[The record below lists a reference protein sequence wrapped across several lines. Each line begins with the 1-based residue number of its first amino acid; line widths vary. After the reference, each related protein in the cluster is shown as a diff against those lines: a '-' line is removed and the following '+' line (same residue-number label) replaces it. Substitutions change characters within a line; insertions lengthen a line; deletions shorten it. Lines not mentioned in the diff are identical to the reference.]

1 MVHLDR
7 VAELIQQDVVDQ
19 VPGEGH
25 QEKGEIDVLA
35 AAATAPAAVHVFDGY
50 PSVVKAMWQGE
61 RSQSEG
67 QAAFGLV
74 PQGGFEQAAQSLLGG
89 FLLEAGLPRTGDQ
102 QFLSFQ
108 AQLKPGLFVA
118 ADPHLEGGESQL
130 GVLVPDSPFG
140 RALERRSQLLL
151 ARLNEPQ
158 KLLLAPRRRQVGEEG
173 ALPHDQPV
181 VPQAIGVPHRDGTQ
195 FRNV

>member
-1 MVHLDR
+1 M
-7 VAELIQQDVVDQ
+7 
-19 VPGEGH
+19 
-25 QEKGEIDVLA
+25 
-35 AAATAPAAVHVFDGY
+35 
-50 PSVVKAMWQGE
+50 
-61 RSQSEG
+61 
-67 QAAFGLV
+67 
-74 PQGGFEQAAQSLLGG
+74 
-89 FLLEAGLPRTGDQ
+89 
-102 QFLSFQ
+102 
-108 AQLKPGLFVA
+108 A